1 MQGSRS
7 LVDARSESRR
17 CLRATRLAPVAGAQ
31 GAAQL
36 HTVNSELDTCRDC
49 RKKGHAHPNPTR
61 AHAPRRGGVPSEWAV
76 CAGRRPRFR
85 AGAPPRRATAPGRGT
100 CIPSRQARGQ
110 RKPLDQQLPAATT
123 CPQVSRLRPDSIGEI
138 VAVAARGVRREGTHG
153 IRVRARYI
161 LQPNLDHLSL
171 MRRLKSSSCA
181 NART

>member
-36 HTVNSELDTCRDC
+36 HTVNSELNTCRDC

-61 AHAPRRGGVPSEWAV
+61 AHAPRCGGVPSEWAV

-100 CIPSRQARGQ
+100 CIPRRQARGQ

-123 CPQVSRLRPDSIGEI
+123 CPQVTSRQQDYVLISSRKSWRSRPG
-138 VAVAARGVRREGTHG
+138 ACAARGHTGSGFERGT
-153 IRVRARYI
+153 
-161 LQPNLDHLSL
+161 
-171 MRRLKSSSCA
+171 SCS
-181 NART
+181 RIWTTCR